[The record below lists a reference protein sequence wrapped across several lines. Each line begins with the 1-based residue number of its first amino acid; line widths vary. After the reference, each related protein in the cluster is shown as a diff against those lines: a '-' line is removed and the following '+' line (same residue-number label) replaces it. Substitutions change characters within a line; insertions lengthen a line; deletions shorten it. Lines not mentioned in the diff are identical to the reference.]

1 MISGKFVIVAT
12 TFATISA
19 AGGVLLMLA
28 GNSELGTAVFLT
40 GAFVQVLSLLAGSKR
55 R

>member
-1 MISGKFVIVAT
+1 MISGKFIIVAT

-40 GAFVQVLSLLAGSKR
+40 GAFVQILSLLTGLKHK
-55 R
+55 